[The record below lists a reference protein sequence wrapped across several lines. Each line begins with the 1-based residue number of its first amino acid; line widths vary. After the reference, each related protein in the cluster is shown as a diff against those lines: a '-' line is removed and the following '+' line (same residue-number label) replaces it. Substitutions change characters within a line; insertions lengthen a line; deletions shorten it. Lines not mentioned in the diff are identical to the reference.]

1 MKILVLS
8 WKYPPLTCGGL
19 ARHVEA
25 LSENIVK
32 KGHEVHVITE
42 NNNELE
48 EYSEKNGV
56 KIHRS
61 PNAIIN
67 SNNFI
72 SEILHLNFQLL
83 EKANQVINKEGDFS
97 LIHAHDWLVFWA
109 AKVLKHS
116 YDLALIYTIH
126 ATERGRNNG
135 IYNDMQS
142 YINDVEW
149 YSTFEAWK
157 VIACSQYMREEIKNN
172 FQLPE
177 DKITV
182 INNGVKVEEFEI
194 KIEKDFKKNY
204 VFENEKLIFYVGRLV
219 REKGIENLLEAFSI
233 ALRDDFNLKLVI
245 AGKGPYENKLKEM
258 AYKLNISDK
267 VIFTGFISDEI
278 RNKLYKIADLAVF
291 PSTYEP
297 FGIVALEAM
306 AAKTPLISSNA
317 GGFNEFIKDG
327 YNALKFEAGDSYD
340 LAAAILRTFR
350 NEREA
355 GLRAERAYKEII
367 DNFNWE
373 KIAEQSIS
381 LYKEVLSNAKEEL
394 RK

>member
-25 LSENIVK
+25 LSENMIK
-32 KGHEVHVITE
+32 KGHEVHIITE
-42 NNNELE
+42 NNNELD
-48 EYSEKNGV
+48 EYSIINGV
-56 KIHRS
+56 KIHRT
-61 PNAIIN
+61 PKAIIN

-72 SEILHLNFQLL
+72 SKILHLNFQLL
-83 EKANQVINKEGDFS
+83 EKAIQVINNEGDFS

-116 YDLALIYTIH
+116 YNLALIYTIH
-126 ATERGRNNG
+126 ATEKGRNNG
-135 IYNDMQS
+135 LYNELQS
-142 YINDVEW
+142 YINNVEW

-157 VIACSQYMREEIKNN
+157 VIACSKYMREEIKNI

-177 DKITV
+177 DKIEV
-182 INNGVKVEEFEI
+182 INNGVKVEDFEI
-194 KIEKDFKKNY
+194 KIDKEFKENY
-204 VFENEKLIFYVGRLV
+204 VLENEKLIFYVGRLV
-219 REKGIENLLEAFSI
+219 KEKGIDNLLEAFSI
-233 ALRDDFNLKLVI
+233 ALKDDFNLKLVI
-245 AGKGPYENKLKEM
+245 AGKGPYENNLKEM
-258 AYKLNISDK
+258 AYNLNISNK
-267 VIFTGFISDEI
+267 VLFTGYISDEN
-278 RNKLYKIADLAVF
+278 RNKLYKIADLSVF

-306 AAKTPLISSNA
+306 AAKTPLITSNA

-355 GLRAERAYKEII
+355 RLRADRAYKEII
-367 DNFNWE
+367 NNFNWE
-373 KIAEQSIS
+373 KIAEQTIS
-381 LYKEVLSNAKEEL
+381 LYKGVLAKTKREL
-394 RK
+394 KK